1 MSNTNT
7 IAITG
12 RLNVGEFVSFDGSP
26 NALYKVSLAHNQY
39 DKKAEDNNVVTWFEL
54 QIWGKRGE
62 TFEKLCQ
69 KGDLVMISGTLKIR
83 EWQGQKGKGIKN
95 YIDVA
100 DFENLSPKER
110 SNGNGGGNRNNYND
124 SDGYDTSSSSRNQ
137 SNNAGGG
144 NPDDVPF

>member
-1 MSNTNT
+1 
-7 IAITG
+7 
-12 RLNVGEFVSFDGSP
+12 
-26 NALYKVSLAHNQY
+26 
-39 DKKAEDNNVVTWFEL
+39 
-54 QIWGKRGE
+54 
-62 TFEKLCQ
+62 
-69 KGDLVMISGTLKIR
+69 MISGTLKIR
-83 EWQGQKGKGIKN
+83 EWQSQKGKGIKN